1 MTLREL
7 SQLYWLNR
15 EIENERERLRRLE
28 SRAYAVGAAPAG
40 GMPRAPGVS
49 RKTERYAVAIAS
61 IRQTIEDNLI
71 RCQEERLK
79 LEQYIAGID
88 DSLTREVYRLRF
100 ISGLSW
106 AQVAASIGGGNTA
119 DSVRMICYRHLKK
132 TQK

>member
-15 EIENERERLRRLE
+15 EIENEKERLRRLE

-40 GMPRAPGVS
+40 NMPRASEVS

-61 IRQTIEDNLI
+61 IRRTIEDNLI
-71 RCQEERLK
+71 RCQEERAK
-79 LEQYIAGID
+79 LEAYISGID
-88 DSLTREVYRLRF
+88 DSLTREIYRLRF
-100 ISGLSW
+100 ISGLPW

-119 DSVRMICYRHLKK
+119 DSVKKTCYRYLREHP
-132 TQK
+132 

>member
-15 EIENERERLRRLE
+15 EIENERERLQQLE
-28 SRAYAVGAAPAG
+28 GRAYAVGAAPAD
-40 GMPRAPGVS
+40 GMPRTSEVG

-61 IRQTIEDNLI
+61 IQQTIESNLI
-71 RCQEERLK
+71 RCQEERAK

-88 DSLTREVYRLRF
+88 DSLTREIYRLRF
-100 ISGLSW
+100 ISGLPW

-119 DSVRMICYRHLKK
+119 ESVKKACYRHLRKHP
-132 TQK
+132 